1 MNSVPTSGNRGGLGD
16 FDDDDDHRMDPARRA
31 RLERGDRERS
41 SPLSD
46 DRMKGLERSHYS
58 PPREKRGRTSSF
70 EEPRRTKRARRWRK
84 RRRSGSQ
91 SSQSEREESA
101 ELLPRVGHHN
111 SGDGRLSYWDDGY
124 NDAKMSSTISSE
136 ETRRSRPAAHQPSDS
151 LAAEVQRLYPDADT
165 DWVCEMATF
174 DVDDF
179 FRELEEYMPAAGAF
193 QIEEDTRMELSIFD
207 DEECQAVPK
216 VRLPRAEETFPGT
229 TSDRNALF
237 YKHQSRANDAEDR
250 SDGQG
255 CDNDSTSHV
264 RNSKI
269 VVRLPQGT
277 RAALSVD
284 NFNSQLKVNSPPL
297 DGLSE

>member
-1 MNSVPTSGNRGGLGD
+1 MNSAAISGKRGGLGN

-31 RLERGDRERS
+31 RLERSDRVRS

-46 DRMKGLERSHYS
+46 DRMTGLERSHYS
-58 PPREKRGRTSSF
+58 PSREKHGGTSSI
-70 EEPRRTKRARRWRK
+70 EEPRRTKRARRWRN

-101 ELLPRVGHHN
+101 ELLPRVGHHS

-124 NDAKMSSTISSE
+124 NDVKMSSTISSE
-136 ETRRSRPAAHQPSDS
+136 ETRRSGPAVHQLSDS
-151 LAAEVQRLYPDADT
+151 LAAEMQRLYPDADA
-165 DWVCEMATF
+165 DWVCDMASF

-179 FRELEEYMPAAGAF
+179 FRELEDYRPPAGTF
-193 QIEEDTRMELSIFD
+193 QIEEDTRTELSLFD
-207 DEECQAVPK
+207 DEECQAVPR
-216 VRLPRAEETFPGT
+216 VRLPRAEETFLGT
-229 TSDRNALF
+229 TSDRNALL

-250 SDGQG
+250 SDGQEG
-255 CDNDSTSHV
+255 DNDSTSHV

-269 VVRLPQGT
+269 VVKLPQGT
-277 RAALSVD
+277 RAALSMD
-284 NFNSQLKVNSPPL
+284 NFSSQLKVNSPPL